1 MMGLN
6 NRRLGGR
13 RSVGTSTAHPSPRN
27 QAWQRVRAHYRHAP
41 IDAVQVVSA
50 VARALD
56 TEFIEAMS
64 APAVVRCLQAALS
77 VAPGDGSS
85 ESAVEAGAQAREA
98 ARASLAAEGDSSR
111 QAEIALDAAFLT
123 AMALA
128 GSAAARPADL
138 EPSGDAERDATRW
151 FAAHYLSRLFG
162 HLVARDTAD
171 VVGTPG
177 LPDVQ
182 ARCRLVE
189 ATERVCTE
197 AIRDCQSLGTS
208 GADSASALP
217 GLIAGALE
225 RLRASGS
232 AE

>member
-1 MMGLN
+1 MSLN
-6 NRRLGGR
+6 NQCSGGR
-13 RSVGTSTAHPSPRN
+13 SPVGTSTAHPSPRN
-27 QAWQRVRAHYRHAP
+27 PAWQRVRAQYCRAP

-56 TEFIEAMS
+56 AEFVEAMS
-64 APAVVRCLQAALS
+64 APGVVRCLQAALS

-85 ESAVEAGAQAREA
+85 ESAVEAGAAAREA
-98 ARASLAAEGDSSR
+98 ARASLATEGDSSR
-111 QAEIALDAAFLT
+111 QAEVALDAAFLT

-128 GSAAARPADL
+128 GNAAARPAGL
-138 EPSGDAERDATRW
+138 EPSGDAEQDASRW

-189 ATERVCTE
+189 AAERVCTQ
-197 AIRDCQSLGTS
+197 AVGDCAPLGMAGHDPRS
-208 GADSASALP
+208 MLR
-217 GLIAGALE
+217 GLITGALE
-225 RLRASGS
+225 RLRAAEGS
-232 AE
+232 E